1 MNAFIIKHICFNFN
15 LYDLVKNQNSQY
27 NENR

>member
-1 MNAFIIKHICFNFN
+1 MNAFILKHIRFNFN